1 MSRERIRSDRR
12 RARVRRHL
20 KAAANGRPRLSVFRS
35 SQNIYAQVI
44 DDAKGHTVAAASTL
58 EKDLKGELKTGA
70 DTSAAARVGAL
81 IAERA
86 KAAGVDKVI
95 FDRGGQL
102 YHGRLKAL
110 ADAAREGGL
119 DF

>member
-1 MSRERIRSDRR
+1 M
-12 RARVRRHL
+12 
-20 KAAANGRPRLSVFRS
+20 FRS
-35 SQNIYAQVI
+35 SQHIYAQVI
-44 DDAKGHTVAAASTL
+44 DDLDGRTVASASTI
-58 EKDLKGELKTGA
+58 EKSLRDELKTGA

-86 KAAGVDKVI
+86 KAAGVEKVI
-95 FDRGGQL
+95 FDRGGRL